1 MNAFNNHESIREI
14 NLSYLTLVQRLLRED
29 RGEGMT
35 KLGLSAPLAD
45 VLSGLSP
52 EQTLKL
58 ASRDQLVCFFRLN
71 GDAMLGVLGTPA
83 QLKPVADTPALAQAA

>member
-29 RGEGMT
+29 RDEGMA
-35 KLGLSAPLAD
+35 KLGLTASLAD

-71 GDAMLGVLGTPA
+71 GDAMLGGLGTPA
-83 QLKPVADTPALAQAA
+83 TAQPIVEAPALAQAA

>member
-29 RGEGMT
+29 RAEGMT

-83 QLKPVADTPALAQAA
+83 QLQPVADTPALAQAA

>member
-83 QLKPVADTPALAQAA
+83 QVKPAADSPALAQAA

>member
-1 MNAFNNHESIREI
+1 MNACNNHESIREI

-29 RGEGMT
+29 RNEGMT
-35 KLGLSAPLAD
+35 KLGLTAPLAD
-45 VLSGLSP
+45 VLSGLSA

-71 GDAMLGVLGTPA
+71 GDAMLGGLGTPA
-83 QLKPVADTPALAQAA
+83 AAKPVVQAPALAQAA

>member
-29 RGEGMT
+29 RNEGVA
-35 KLGLSAPLAD
+35 KLGLTASLAE

-71 GDAMLGVLGTPA
+71 GDAMLGALGTPA
-83 QLKPVADTPALAQAA
+83 AAKPVAQEPAQALAA

>member
-29 RGEGMT
+29 RGEGMA
-35 KLGLSAPLAD
+35 KLGLTAPLAD

-71 GDAMLGVLGTPA
+71 GDSMLSVLGTPA
-83 QLKPVADTPALAQAA
+83 AVKPVVATPALAQAA